1 MEEVKKEV
9 NKEELGDCLM
19 QLRFIND
26 NLHFIR
32 LGLIS
37 GECDEPE
44 VIDNAVYLIEQ
55 NIDKVIERIDAA
67 F

>member
-1 MEEVKKEV
+1 MEEAKKEV
-9 NKEELGDCLM
+9 KKEELGDCLM

-37 GECDEPE
+37 GECDDTEI
-44 VIDNAVYLIEQ
+44 IDNAVYLIEK
-55 NIDKVIERIDAA
+55 NIDKVIERMDTA